1 MVDGTPRGVVR
12 DGKLE
17 GHHSVLGCAQLG
29 GKHTLGV
36 GVDIEGRIVR
46 YRVLTSSGRGRVE
59 ACKHRNDPG
68 CVQLR
73 YDPDIRHGGNR
84 YSQTS
89 MGRNEAPCLALEQ
102 VWVAL
107 VLV

>member
-1 MVDGTPRGVVR
+1 MVHNE
-12 DGKLE
+12 KLE

-29 GKHTLGV
+29 GKDNHDV
-36 GVDIEGRIVR
+36 VDDIQGRIVR
-46 YRVLTSSGRGRVE
+46 YHALTSSDRDRVE
-59 ACKHRNDPG
+59 ACKHRSDPD
-68 CVQLR
+68 CVQQHF
-73 YDPDIRHGGNR
+73 DIHHGSNR

-89 MGRNEAPCLALEQ
+89 MGRNEAACLALEQ